1 MIKLFNYA
9 MVRVFTNHSV
19 QNSLTLMPVFKI
31 HHVTKYSYNRPVVE
45 SVNQIRIYPVASD
58 TQEILQHEVSIS
70 DAPELFFF
78 IDYWGN
84 RCADFSLPDAHKELA
99 IESKLIV
106 RTITQEEPKQVISL
120 LSDLH
125 PVIRKDFKLFELSK
139 PEDIKATDATQ
150 TIIQSIAAVDKTVM
164 QLVQECSQ
172 YIYSNFK
179 YIKGITTIESTVDDI
194 LEHHSGVCQ
203 DFAHVLLQLLR
214 TIGIPSRY
222 VSGYICPNKNG
233 MRGEGATHAWV
244 EAYIPSHGWMGID
257 PTNNAWV
264 TNHHVKL
271 AVGRN
276 FNDCSPMK
284 GTFKGIS
291 RQTLSVYV
299 SVGYEDGHV
308 FEDINNVEME
318 VTEMAVTADLLAA
331 EEAQQQQ

>member
-1 MIKLFNYA
+1 
-9 MVRVFTNHSV
+9 
-19 QNSLTLMPVFKI
+19 MPVFKI
-31 HHVTKYSYNRPVVE
+31 HHVTKYTYNRPVIE
-45 SVNQIRIYPVASD
+45 SVNQVRIFPVASPQ
-58 TQEILQHEVSIS
+58 QEILQHEVVIT

-78 IDYWGN
+78 LDYWGN
-84 RCADFSLPDAHKELA
+84 RCADFSLPEPHKELS
-99 IESKLIV
+99 IDSRLIV
-106 RTITQEEPKQVISL
+106 RTTNADEPPFVNTH

-125 PVIRKDFKLFELSK
+125 PFIEKDFQLLDLSK
-139 PEDIKATDATQ
+139 PEEIKSTAA
-150 TIIQSIAAVDKTVM
+150 IGEILASIKTENKTVM
-164 QLVQECSQ
+164 HLVQDCSSFIFHQ
-172 YIYSNFK
+172 FNYD
-179 YIKGITTIESTVDDI
+179 KGITTIETTIDEI
-194 LEHHSGVCQ
+194 LEHRSGVCQ

-244 EAYIPSHGWMGID
+244 EAFIPAYGWAGID
-257 PTNNAWV
+257 PTNNVWV

-276 FNDCSPMK
+276 FNDCTPMK

-308 FEDINNVEME
+308 FEEINDVQMK
-318 VTEMAVTADLLAA
+318 VTELAITADQLAK
-331 EEAQQQQ
+331 EEAAQQQQQQ